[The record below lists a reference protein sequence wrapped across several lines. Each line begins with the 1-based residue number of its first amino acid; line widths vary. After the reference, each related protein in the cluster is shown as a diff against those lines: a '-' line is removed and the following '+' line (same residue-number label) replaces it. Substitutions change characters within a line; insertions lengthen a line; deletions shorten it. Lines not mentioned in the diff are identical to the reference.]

1 MSGETEEGPSD
12 EYWKK
17 RQEEEAGTS
26 HEYTPPSWKPLDLT
40 AYINGTHK
48 ALQPTV
54 MARTDGQCMLYP
66 GMVHA
71 FNGES
76 ESCKSMMAQ
85 HETVRQLVAGKRCL
99 YIDFESDAGSVTS
112 RLLMMGASPEQI
124 RKNLDY
130 IRPDVDPVTFADET
144 TEWHQ
149 ILKNKYALVVIDGVT
164 EAFAVFGVKSI
175 DNDEVTAWGRRV
187 PRQIA
192 SRTGAAVIVVDH
204 VTKSSEG
211 RGRFAIGA
219 QAKMSYL
226 TGAAYMVEIISPVG
240 VGMVGRVALRIG
252 KDRPGQVRPASG
264 EWRKGDRTQE
274 TAIVTIDSTV
284 PNTIRCTV
292 EPPRRAASDNAL
304 PTDLMESI
312 SRCIEDSPAPP
323 SFRKINQLVSGKDES
338 KRAAI
343 SLLEADGFISI
354 LPGARNSHEHHSLKP
369 FRASSGPELLAA

>member
-1 MSGETEEGPSD
+1 MTADHAEPPA
-12 EYWKK
+12 EYWDA
-17 RQEEEAGTS
+17 RQEQDAGTV

-40 AYINGTHK
+40 AYLNGTHK
-48 ALQPTV
+48 ALQPSL

-85 HETVRQLVAGKRCL
+85 YETVRQIKAGNRCM
-99 YIDFESDAGSVTS
+99 YIDFESDAASVTS
-112 RLLMMGASPEQI
+112 RLLMMGASPEAI
-124 RKNLDY
+124 STNLDY
-130 IRPDVDPVTFADET
+130 IRPDVDPVAFADENA
-144 TEWHQ
+144 EWHQ
-149 ILKNKYALVVIDGVT
+149 ILQSKYALVVIDGVT

-175 DNDEVTAWGRRV
+175 DNDEVTAWGRKV
-187 PRQIA
+187 PRLIA
-192 SRTGAAVIVVDH
+192 TKTGAAVVVVDH

-240 VGMVGRVALRIG
+240 VGMVGKVAMRVG
-252 KDRPGQVRPASG
+252 KDRPGQVRPMSG

-274 TAIVTIDSTV
+274 TAIVTVDSTI
-284 PNTIRCTV
+284 PNRIRCTV
-292 EPPRRAASDNAL
+292 EPPRKSNDGNGL
-304 PTDLMESI
+304 PVDLMETI
-312 SRCIEDSPAPP
+312 SRCIEDSPTPL
-323 SFRKINQLVSGKDES
+323 SFRKINTLVSGKDES

-343 SLLEADGFISI
+343 ALLETDGYISI
-354 LPGARNSHEHHSLKP
+354 IPGARNAHEHHSLKP
-369 FRASSGPELLAA
+369 FRASSEAALLAA

>member
-1 MSGETEEGPSD
+1 MRDAEPPED
-12 EYWKK
+12 YWEA
-17 RQEEEAGTS
+17 RQDEEAGTA

-40 AYINGTHK
+40 AYLNGTHK
-48 ALQPTV
+48 ALQPSLMT
-54 MARTDGQCMLYP
+54 RTDGQCLLYA

-85 HETVRQLVAGKRCL
+85 YETVRQIQAGHNCM
-99 YIDFESDAGSVTS
+99 YIDFESDAASVTS
-112 RLLMMGASPEQI
+112 RLLMMGASPDNI
-124 RKNLDY
+124 RNNLDY
-130 IRPDVDPVTFADET
+130 IRPDVDPVTFADEDA
-144 TEWHQ
+144 EWRQ
-149 ILKNKYALVVIDGVT
+149 ILQNKYALVVIDGVT

-187 PRQIA
+187 PRKIA
-192 SRTGAAVIVVDH
+192 AKTGAAVVVVDH

-240 VGMVGRVALRIG
+240 VGMIGKVALRVG
-252 KDRPGQVRPASG
+252 KDRPGQVRPMSG

-274 TAIVTIDSTV
+274 TAIVTVDSTV
-284 PNTIRCTV
+284 ANRIHFTV
-292 EPPRRAASDNAL
+292 EPPRKSTDGNGL
-304 PTDLMESI
+304 PVDLMEAI
-312 SRCIEDSPAPP
+312 SRCIEDCPTPP

-354 LPGARNSHEHHSLKP
+354 IPGARNAHEHHSLKP
-369 FRASSGPELLAA
+369 FRASPEPELLAA

>member
-1 MSGETEEGPSD
+1 MTADHEEPGP
-12 EYWKK
+12 EYWAQ
-17 RQEEEAGTS
+17 REAEEAGTP

-40 AYINGTHK
+40 AYLNGTHR
-48 ALQPTV
+48 ALQPTI
-54 MARTDGQCMLYP
+54 MARTDGQFMLYA

-85 HETVRQLVAGKRCL
+85 FETVRQISVGHRCL
-99 YIDFESDAGSVTS
+99 YIDFESDAASVVS
-112 RLLMMGASPEQI
+112 RLLMMGATPEQI
-124 RKNLDY
+124 RDNLDY
-130 IRPDVDPVTFADET
+130 VRPDVDPVSFADESA
-144 TEWHQ
+144 EFDY
-149 ILKNKYALVVIDGVT
+149 LLRNKYALAVIDGVT

-175 DNDEVTAWGRRV
+175 DNDEVTAWGRRM
-187 PRQIA
+187 PRRIA
-192 SRTGAAVIVVDH
+192 AKTGAAVVVVDH

-240 VGMVGRVALRIG
+240 VGMVGKVAMRVG
-252 KDRPGQVRPASG
+252 KDRPGQVRPMSG

-274 TAIVTIDSTV
+274 TAIVTVDSTTA
-284 PNTIRCTV
+284 NRIKCTV
-292 EPPRRAASDNAL
+292 DPPRKSNDSNGL
-304 PTDLMESI
+304 PLDLMEAI

-323 SFRKINQLVSGKDES
+323 SFRKINALVSGKDDS

-354 LPGARNSHEHHSLKP
+354 VPGARNAHEHHSLKP
-369 FRASSGPELLAA
+369 FRADPTPALLAA